1 MDQNLTNDD
10 FFESVANV
18 DIPLRNT
25 NNVGERSNKCN
36 RCEYAS
42 SVKGNLKIHLKT
54 HTGGKT
60 NKCKRCNY
68 ACSQAGTLK
77 RHLKM
82 HSEKSATNATNATLP
97 LLRHAI

>member
-25 NNVGERSNKCN
+25 NNVGERLNNGN

-42 SVKGNLKIHLKT
+42 SVKGNFKIHLKT

-82 HSEKSATNATNATLP
+82 HSEKV
-97 LLRHAI
+97 

>member
-36 RCEYAS
+36 RCEYAF

-68 ACSQAGTLK
+68 ACSQAET
-77 RHLKM
+77 
-82 HSEKSATNATNATLP
+82 SENAQ
-97 LLRHAI
+97 

>member
-1 MDQNLTNDD
+1 MDQNLTNYD

-42 SVKGNLKIHLKT
+42 SVKGNFKIHLKT
-54 HTGGKT
+54 HTGERRINVSDAT
-60 NKCKRCNY
+60 MH
-68 ACSQAGTLK
+68 ALK
-77 RHLKM
+77 RAH
-82 HSEKSATNATNATLP
+82 
-97 LLRHAI
+97 